1 MDAADEVARDY
12 VVLALRL
19 RRLVPAPGP
28 LRDAYEVAAPV
39 LDTRIADR
47 PLDADI
53 DAAEGVLASL
63 ARV

>member
-1 MDAADEVARDY
+1 
-12 VVLALRL
+12 VLACELVAAIRGLRL

-39 LDTRIADR
+39 LDTRITDR

-63 ARV
+63 AQL